1 MENITKLEFEALD
14 ISGKNYL
21 SWILDAE
28 VHLVSKDLRNTI
40 KEENNES
47 PQDLAKSL
55 IFLRHHLDDG
65 LKAEYLTV
73 KNPQE
78 LWKNLKERFD
88 HQRSVVLP
96 RARYEWIHLRLQDF
110 KSVSDYNS
118 ALFKICSK
126 LKLCGENIFDQDLL
140 EKTFSTFHASNVLL
154 QQQYR
159 ERGFKKYSELISC
172 LLVAEQ
178 NNELLL
184 KNHQLRPTGSTPF
197 PEANEISFPEVNVN
211 STQNPHIR
219 RGRGHGH
226 GRGRG
231 HGQNKNYQQHDE
243 KRQKTNHQQWKPNN
257 EEEKGRNMKEYED
270 KCFKCGTEGHW
281 SRTCRTPKHL
291 VDLYQNLIKGKGKKE
306 TNFADD
312 DGPVDITHL
321 DVSDFFAQPGG
332 NIDHLIGGG
341 VLENIE

>member
-1 MENITKLEFEALD
+1 MANITKLEFEALD
-14 ISGKNYL
+14 ITGKNYL

-28 VHLVSKDLRNTI
+28 VHLVSKDLGNTI
-40 KEENNES
+40 KEKNNEY

-55 IFLRHHLDDG
+55 LFLRHHPDDG

-78 LWKNLKERFD
+78 FWKNLKEKFD
-88 HQRSVVLP
+88 YQRSVVLP

-118 ALFKICSK
+118 ALFKICSN
-126 LKLCGENIFDQDLL
+126 LKLCGENISDQDLL
-140 EKTFSTFHASNVLL
+140 EKTFSTFHASN
-154 QQQYR
+154 
-159 ERGFKKYSELISC
+159 
-172 LLVAEQ
+172 

-197 PEANEISFPEVNVN
+197 PEANEISFSEVNAN
-211 STQNPHIR
+211 SNQNPHIR
-219 RGRGHGH
+219 RGPGRGH

-231 HGQNKNYQQHDE
+231 HGQNKNYQQHDG

-270 KCFKCGTEGHW
+270 KCFKCGMEGHW

-291 VDLYQNLIKGKGKKE
+291 VDLYQNSIKGKGK
-306 TNFADD
+306 
-312 DGPVDITHL
+312 I
-321 DVSDFFAQPGG
+321 
-332 NIDHLIGGG
+332 
-341 VLENIE
+341 

>member
-1 MENITKLEFEALD
+1 MVNITKLEFEALD

-28 VHLVSKDLRNTI
+28 DL
-40 KEENNES
+40 E
-47 PQDLAKSL
+47 KSL

-78 LWKNLKERFD
+78 FWKNLKERFD

-110 KSVSDYNS
+110 KSVRDYNS

-126 LKLCGENIFDQDLL
+126 LKLWGENISDQDLL

-154 QQQYR
+154 QQYR

-184 KNHQLRPTGSTPF
+184 KNHQLCPTGSTLF
-197 PEANEISFPEVNVN
+197 PEANEISFLEVNAN

-219 RGRGHGH
+219 RGRGYGH
-226 GRGRG
+226 GRGVAMV
-231 HGQNKNYQQHDE
+231 
-243 KRQKTNHQQWKPNN
+243 KTKITS
-257 EEEKGRNMKEYED
+257 NMMERD
-270 KCFKCGTEGHW
+270 
-281 SRTCRTPKHL
+281 R
-291 VDLYQNLIKGKGKKE
+291 
-306 TNFADD
+306 
-312 DGPVDITHL
+312 
-321 DVSDFFAQPGG
+321 
-332 NIDHLIGGG
+332 
-341 VLENIE
+341 

>member
-1 MENITKLEFEALD
+1 MDGLLKVSGKVAMANITKLEFEALD
-14 ISGKNYL
+14 ISGKNYV

-28 VHLVSKDLRNTI
+28 VHLVSKDLGNTI
-40 KEENNES
+40 KEEYNES
-47 PQDLAKSL
+47 PQDLGKSL

-78 LWKNLKERFD
+78 LWKNLKEMFD
-88 HQRSVVLP
+88 HQRGVVLP
-96 RARYEWIHLRLQDF
+96 RARYEWIHLHLQDF
-110 KSVSDYNS
+110 KS
-118 ALFKICSK
+118 
-126 LKLCGENIFDQDLL
+126 
-140 EKTFSTFHASNVLL
+140 
-154 QQQYR
+154 QQYR

-197 PEANEISFPEVNVN
+197 PEANEISFPEVNAN

-219 RGRGHGH
+219 RGH
-226 GRGRG
+226 GRD
-231 HGQNKNYQQHDE
+231 HGQNKNYQQHDG

-257 EEEKGRNMKEYED
+257 EEEKRRNMKEYED

-281 SRTCRTPKHL
+281 SCTCRTPKHL
-291 VDLYQNLIKGKGKKE
+291 VDLYQNSIKGKGKIEK
-306 TNFADD
+306 NFADD
-312 DGPVDITHL
+312 DGPIDITHL
-321 DVSDFFAQPGG
+321 DVSDFFAQPDG

-341 VLENIE
+341 VLEKIE

>member
-1 MENITKLEFEALD
+1 MSALV
-14 ISGKNYL
+14 SR
-21 SWILDAE
+21 ILDAE
-28 VHLVSKDLRNTI
+28 VHLVSKDLGNTI

-88 HQRSVVLP
+88 HHRSVVLP

-110 KSVSDYNS
+110 KS
-118 ALFKICSK
+118 
-126 LKLCGENIFDQDLL
+126 
-140 EKTFSTFHASNVLL
+140 
-154 QQQYR
+154 QQYR
-159 ERGFKKYSELISC
+159 ERGFKKYSELIFC
-172 LLVAEQ
+172 LLVAKQ

-197 PEANEISFPEVNVN
+197 PEANEISFPEVNAN

-219 RGRGHGH
+219 R

-291 VDLYQNLIKGKGKKE
+291 VDLYQNSIKKNGKIE

-321 DVSDFFAQPGG
+321 DVSDFFAQPDG
-332 NIDHLIGGG
+332 NIDHLIGGD